1 MNRRDEISEI
11 ILLGLSY
18 KTAPLEIREKFT
30 FDDDALKKFHEKA
43 KSGGIGEIVY
53 LATCN
58 RVEIYFTAQEIH
70 RSIDRLMDILEEFT
84 GLSRE
89 NFSQYIYM
97 KYSRDVVLHLLTV
110 ASSLDSMVIG
120 ENEILGQLKQAYRDS
135 VLHKNSGILLN
146 RLFHQ
151 SFNTAK
157 KVRTETGISQN
168 PLSIAFIAVEKA
180 REMFNGDLTQRSA
193 LLIGA
198 GEMGELILK
207 YLTKNSIKE
216 ITIANRSIP
225 NAETIV
231 ERINKE
237 AHIIP
242 LSDISAVASQ
252 VDIII
257 TSVTCHDYL
266 LSYPL
271 MRTMMEKRA
280 DRPIFMI
287 DIAVP
292 RNIDPAVAAI
302 DNVILYNI
310 DDLKS
315 IADEN
320 LKSRL
325 MEVEA
330 AMQIVH
336 SDADE
341 MIEWYE
347 GLEMVPMIVHIQESF
362 DKIREQELL
371 KCRRRQ
377 LKHLSDEEFQH
388 IDDLTRQII
397 SKILHNP
404 IMMIKKN
411 KALHVE
417 GYQEKRGDKAEDQ
430 DYRGSFQDMKQDHVP
445 RLIFWELTKECNLNC
460 IHCRAEAESS
470 SFEGELSLADVL
482 RVIDEIS
489 SHYKP
494 ILVLTG
500 GEPLYRKDIFEIAA
514 CAKSAGLTTALATN
528 GTLIDGTIAGK
539 IRDSGI
545 RRVSISIDGS
555 TAAAHDS
562 FRGIPGSYDR
572 ALEGIRHLVDAGVEF
587 QINTTVSRRNVDDI
601 ENVLKLAGDTGAKA
615 LHLFMLVPVGCGV
628 EIAEAEMISKEKY
641 ESVLNWFYD
650 KSRESALELKAT
662 CAPHYYR
669 IIRQRAHEE
678 GRALTFEQD
687 GLAAVTRGC
696 LAGTGV
702 CFISHRGDVQPC
714 GYLPLVAGNVLKQP
728 FHEIWED
735 AALLRSLRD
744 LDNLTG
750 KCGICEYRA
759 SCAGCRARAYYDT
772 GDYLSGEP
780 YCAYIPPRAKSR

>member
-30 FDDDALKKFHEKA
+30 FDGDILKKFHEKA
-43 KSGGIGEIVY
+43 KTGGMDEIVY

-58 RVEIYFTAQEIH
+58 RVEIYFTAREIH
-70 RSIDRLMDILEEFT
+70 RSIERLTDILEEFT

-89 NFSQYIYM
+89 TFLPYIYK

-157 KVRTETGISQN
+157 KVRSETGISQN

-180 REMFNGDLTQRSA
+180 REMFRGDLASKTA

-207 YLTKNSIKE
+207 YLTKNNIHD

-237 AHIIP
+237 AHIVPLGDIP
-242 LSDISAVASQ
+242 SVASG

-266 LSYPL
+266 ITFPL
-271 MRTMMEKRA
+271 IKSMMEKRPG
-280 DRPIFMI
+280 RPLFMI

-292 RNIDPAVAAI
+292 RNVDPTVSGI
-302 DNVILYNI
+302 ENVILYNI

-320 LKSRL
+320 LKNRL
-325 MEVEA
+325 QEVEA
-330 AMQIVH
+330 AMKIVH
-336 SDADE
+336 ADADD

-362 DKIREQELL
+362 DKIREQELS
-371 KCRRRQ
+371 KFRRRQ
-377 LKHLSDEEFQH
+377 LKHLSDDEFQH

-404 IMMIKKN
+404 IMTIKKN
-411 KALHVE
+411 KAMHIQ
-417 GYQEKRGDKAEDQ
+417 GYHDTE
-430 DYRGSFQDMKQDHVP
+430 
-445 RLIFWELTKECNLNC
+445 
-460 IHCRAEAESS
+460 
-470 SFEGELSLADVL
+470 
-482 RVIDEIS
+482 EI
-489 SHYKP
+489 
-494 ILVLTG
+494 
-500 GEPLYRKDIFEIAA
+500 
-514 CAKSAGLTTALATN
+514 
-528 GTLIDGTIAGK
+528 
-539 IRDSGI
+539 
-545 RRVSISIDGS
+545 
-555 TAAAHDS
+555 
-562 FRGIPGSYDR
+562 
-572 ALEGIRHLVDAGVEF
+572 
-587 QINTTVSRRNVDDI
+587 
-601 ENVLKLAGDTGAKA
+601 
-615 LHLFMLVPVGCGV
+615 
-628 EIAEAEMISKEKY
+628 KEKIKII
-641 ESVLNWFYD
+641 E
-650 KSRESALELKAT
+650 ELFK
-662 CAPHYYR
+662 
-669 IIRQRAHEE
+669 I
-678 GRALTFEQD
+678 
-687 GLAAVTRGC
+687 
-696 LAGTGV
+696 
-702 CFISHRGDVQPC
+702 
-714 GYLPLVAGNVLKQP
+714 
-728 FHEIWED
+728 
-735 AALLRSLRD
+735 
-744 LDNLTG
+744 
-750 KCGICEYRA
+750 
-759 SCAGCRARAYYDT
+759 
-772 GDYLSGEP
+772 
-780 YCAYIPPRAKSR
+780 